1 MEERRLE
8 GGRRLKAG
16 KLSQAEIARE
26 LGVSR
31 TTVSTWAKRLQAGG
45 LRQLHR
51 RRGGGRSPKLTR
63 PQECDLKRRLRRGA
77 LAMGFPTDRWTMQR
91 VQLLIQREFGVTY
104 HPNYINRL
112 LGRLDWSLQ
121 VPLPR
126 ALERDEDWV
135 RAWLEQDWPRIKKGA
150 AQRRRDRVFR

>member
-1 MEERRLE
+1 
-8 GGRRLKAG
+8 
-16 KLSQAEIARE
+16 
-26 LGVSR
+26 
-31 TTVSTWAKRLQAGG
+31 
-45 LRQLHR
+45 
-51 RRGGGRSPKLTR
+51 
-63 PQECDLKRRLRRGA
+63 
-77 LAMGFPTDRWTMQR
+77 MGFPTDRWTMQW

-150 AQRRRDRVFR
+150 AAQRHHRVLR